1 MSKKGIDTSK
11 LVNEL
16 RGNSVFFQPRPPSP
30 VLSEDT
36 SSAPLHD
43 EPASPRKES
52 VRTDKRTNVRKKIRH
67 AFDIWEDQII
77 DLREIVVKRHRTH
90 GQRCTLGDLAQEAF
104 EAFIQKEK

>member
-16 RGNSVFFQPRPPSP
+16 RNNSVFFQPRPSSP
-30 VLSEDT
+30 PAPPLSE
-36 SSAPLHD
+36 AQPPLK
-43 EPASPRKES
+43 KES

-77 DLREIVVKRHRTH
+77 DLREIVVKRHRTR
-90 GQRCTLGDLAQEAF
+90 GERCTLGDLAQEAF
-104 EAFIQKEK
+104 EAFIQKEQ

>member
-16 RGNSVFFQPRPPSP
+16 RNNSVFFQPRPPSP
-30 VLSEDT
+30 PASE
-36 SSAPLHD
+36 AP
-43 EPASPRKES
+43 PASPLPEAQPPLKKES

-77 DLREIVVKRHRTH
+77 DLREIVVKRHRTR
-90 GQRCTLGDLAQEAF
+90 GERCTLGDLAQEAF
-104 EAFIQKEK
+104 EAFIQKEQ

>member
-30 VLSEDT
+30 PPSENPQT
-36 SSAPLHD
+36 APLPD
-43 EPASPRKES
+43 TQSSVRKES

-77 DLREIVVKRHRTH
+77 DLREIVVKRHRTC
-90 GQRCTLGDLAQEAF
+90 GERCTLGDLAQEAF